1 MNEDEPQVTVKV
13 EAARPEDLDAIVR
26 MNQLLAEESEG
37 RALDPATIRAGVAA
51 ALADPQKG
59 TYWVARGP
67 GGVVVGQALV
77 TTEWSDWRNGW
88 FWWLQ
93 SVYVERAHRRTGV
106 FRALYRQIAHT
117 ARNRWDVC
125 GVRLYV
131 ERSNV
136 TAQRTYEALG
146 FVTTDYLLQ
155 ENDWSKAVT

>member
-1 MNEDEPQVTVKV
+1 MNDDDEPKVTVA
-13 EAARPEDLDAIVR
+13 AARAEDLDVIVR

-37 RALDPATIRAGVAA
+37 RSLDPTVIRDGVAA

-59 TYWVARGP
+59 TYWVARSKATGA
-67 GGVVVGQALV
+67 VVGQALV

-93 SVYVERAHRRTGV
+93 SVYVEREHRRSGV
-106 FRALYRQIAHT
+106 FRALYRHIAHT

-131 ERSNV
+131 ERSNAV
-136 TAQRTYEALG
+136 AQRTYEALG
-146 FVTTDYLLQ
+146 FVTTDYLVQ
-155 ENDWSKAVT
+155 ENDWSKAVR

>member
-1 MNEDEPQVTVKV
+1 MNEDEPLVTV
-13 EAARPEDLDAIVR
+13 EAARPDDVDVIVR

-37 RALDPATIRAGVAA
+37 RSLDPAVIRAGVAA
-51 ALADPQKG
+51 VLADSQKG
-59 TYWVARGP
+59 TYWVARAKA
-67 GGVVVGQALV
+67 GGAVVGQTLV

-93 SVYVERAHRRTGV
+93 SVYVEREHRRTGV

-131 ERSNV
+131 ERSNTV
-136 TAQRTYEALG
+136 AQRTYEAIG
-146 FVTTDYLLQ
+146 FVTTDYLVQ

>member
-1 MNEDEPQVTVKV
+1 MKEDEPQVTV
-13 EAARPEDLDAIVR
+13 EAARPEDLDVIVR

-37 RALDPATIRAGVAA
+37 RGLDPDLIRAGVAA

-67 GGVVVGQALV
+67 DRAVVGQALV

-93 SVYVERAHRRTGV
+93 SVYVERERRRSGV
-106 FRALYRQIAHT
+106 FRAIYRHIAHA

-146 FVTTDYLLQ
+146 FVTTDYLIQ
-155 ENDWSKAVT
+155 ENDWSRAVQGR